1 MLVRFVIRTSAALG
15 PDGAARLPISPW
27 EPETAWLRDEVRSTH
42 IGRGAAVLARA
53 VWRVWTGASARRVLA
68 AAADVVRRTALPDR
82 VRAIGIWA
90 FIAALTDAALTPL
103 DPRPATVSRWTLW
116 AGVVVLG
123 ATAAIF
129 GGQVATAWTEWR
141 ARRLR

>member
-1 MLVRFVIRTSAALG
+1 MTAVTVVARVRAAAADSVLVRFVIRTSAALG

-68 AAADVVRRTALPDR
+68 ADKETR
-82 VRAIGIWA
+82 
-90 FIAALTDAALTPL
+90 
-103 DPRPATVSRWTLW
+103 
-116 AGVVVLG
+116 
-123 ATAAIF
+123 
-129 GGQVATAWTEWR
+129 
-141 ARRLR
+141 